1 MHAFPD
7 LAEASVD
14 RSSQFRAAMRS
25 MAATV
30 TIVSTKSGDQR
41 HGMTATAVTSVS
53 MAPPSILVA
62 VNRSASVH
70 PALARDGPLCINIL
84 SECHKGLCADFSG
97 AKKGEDR
104 FQENDW
110 GERFG
115 VPYLINAQSNV
126 FCTIE
131 ETLDYGTHTLFLC
144 RVDDVRLGRSS
155 RPLVYLAGG
164 FIPAIKV
171 APCR

>member
-1 MHAFPD
+1 MYAFSNQAD
-7 LAEASVD
+7 GRID
-14 RSSQFRAAMRS
+14 RSSQFRVAMRS

-70 PALARDGPLCINIL
+70 PALTRGGPLCVNVL
-84 SECHKGLCADFSG
+84 SECHRRLCADFSG

-104 FQENDW
+104 FQGNDW

-115 VPYLINAQSNV
+115 VPYLVGAQSNV

-144 RVDDVRLGRSS
+144 RVDDVQLGRSS
-155 RPLVYLAGG
+155 QPLVYLAGG
-164 FIPAIKV
+164 FIPAVKV
-171 APCR
+171 APCG